1 MNYNKIKITENE
13 KKMKKFLTILLSLS
27 ILVMPILGCKKTDD
41 DTIRLNEVTH
51 SVFYAPLYLA
61 IENGYF
67 ADEGLKIELTNGGG
81 ADNSMTALLSGT
93 ADVGLMGPET
103 VIYVYNQNKAD
114 YPKVFGQLTQ
124 KDGSFL
130 VSRNAEPDFEWS
142 DLRGKE
148 VLAGRKG
155 GVPAMTFEYIMNE
168 LDMENNKDFTM
179 NFDVQFNLMTSAF
192 LGGTADYCTV
202 FEPTASEYQASGK
215 WHIVASVGEQ
225 GGEIPYT
232 SFIALGSYIK
242 NNQDKIEKFMK
253 ALKKAYEFMDTHS
266 EYEVAEAIVKQFPS
280 TTINSIETSIKSY
293 KAIDAWKTDMQAT
306 EQSFNRLQDIMQN
319 AGELTNR
326 VSFNKIV
333 DNSIARQVFG

>member
-1 MNYNKIKITENE
+1 
-13 KKMKKFLTILLSLS
+13 MKRILTLFLSFAFLLTPLF
-27 ILVMPILGCKKTDD
+27 GCSQKD

-67 ADEGLKIELTNGGG
+67 EEEGLKIELTNGGG

-93 ADVGLMGPET
+93 ADIGLMGPET
-103 VIYVYNQNKAD
+103 VIYIYNQNKAD

-130 VSRNAEPDFEWS
+130 VSRIAEPNFNWNN
-142 DLRGKE
+142 LRGKE
-148 VLAGRKG
+148 ILAGRKG
-155 GVPAMTFEYIMNE
+155 GVPAMTFEYVMNN
-168 LDMENNKDFTM
+168 LGMENNVDFTM

-192 LGGTADYCTV
+192 LSGTADYCTV

-215 WHIVASVGEQ
+215 WHVVASVGEQ
-225 GGEIPYT
+225 SGEIPYT

-242 NNQDKIEKFMK
+242 NNQDKLEKFMK
-253 ALKKAYEFMDTHS
+253 ALKKAHEFISTHT

-293 KAIDAWKTDMQAT
+293 KNIDAWKTDLQAT
-306 EQSFNRLQDIMQN
+306 EDSFNRLQDVMQN
-319 AGELTNR
+319 ANELSNR
-326 VSFNKIV
+326 VPFNKIV
-333 DNSIARQVFG
+333 DNSIAKKVFG